1 MKNKKTLVV
10 VIVIIVAVIL
20 LVVAGWLIY
29 KKFINKNTEE
39 KNDVPLSTDDSAETP
54 VVVTDTNTQVVT
66 PIVGAGPAD
75 VKAFQDWM
83 DIYHPN
89 WVKGKNLNK
98 GSGYGTYGP
107 STQAAWGLWKVDFQK
122 PTDPLE
128 TARLNCKSPNIWMGN
143 YCKKPTSTTT
153 TSTEIKVG
161 DRVYTRSAGKTLL
174 YKFPSY
180 ESGSE
185 VGYLNTGTYNQGC
198 NNANSVYVCMDKTI
212 GSVLGVF
219 PDSWTKV
226 RIDVKRFSNGWT
238 STPQDFFVKSF
249 QIVKR

>member
-29 KKFINKNTEE
+29 KKFIKKDEE
-39 KNDVPLSTDDSAETP
+39 KKDVPLSTDDSAETP
-54 VVVTDTNTQVVT
+54 VVTDTNIPVV
-66 PIVGAGPAD
+66 ANGPSD
-75 VKAFQDWM
+75 VKKFQDWM
-83 DIYHPN
+83 DINHPN

-107 STQAAWGLWKVDFQK
+107 STQSAWGLWKDAFLK
-122 PTDPLE
+122 PTDSLE

-143 YCKKPTSTTT
+143 YCQKPNSTTSTT
-153 TSTEIKVG
+153 STAIKIG
-161 DRVYTRSAGKTLL
+161 DRVYTRSAGRISL
-174 YKFPSY
+174 YKFPAY
-180 ESGSE
+180 GEESE
-185 VGYLNTGTYNQGC
+185 IGYLNTGTYNQGC
-198 NNANSVYVCMDKTI
+198 NTANSVYVCMDKTI

-219 PDSWTKV
+219 PNDWTKV
-226 RIDVKRFSNGWT
+226 RVDAKHFNKSWSGGSYT
-238 STPQDFFVKSF
+238 STPQDFFIKSF